1 MLKGGGHLSSL
12 IKSCVELILI
22 IRISEKQG
30 IMMLSLK
37 QTKLHW
43 SYDLKSA
50 WMRSVI
56 ALKVT
61 LEGDETDLKNSSSH
75 RITAQGA
82 LLGAIRTLMFLM
94 SLKIGSFHKFLTV
107 MVGAFFFFLRA
118 GRLVFLQK
126 TEKKFIAPLSS
137 VALCVL
143 FGLFPRVI

>member
-1 MLKGGGHLSSL
+1 
-12 IKSCVELILI
+12 
-22 IRISEKQG
+22 
-30 IMMLSLK
+30 
-37 QTKLHW
+37 
-43 SYDLKSA
+43 
-50 WMRSVI
+50 MRSVI

-82 LLGAIRTLMFLM
+82 LLDAIRTLVFLM

-126 TEKKFIAPLSS
+126 TEKKIIAPLSS

-143 FGLFPRVI
+143 FDSFLA